1 MATIGQTIGKVEHTF
16 KTTNDHEES
25 CTITV
30 KFDFANCKDSDVK
43 AWLVSNRAIIMQ
55 RPLRALSVNEIKAL
69 NGQVVDASQCGKKV
83 KSKHDTIM
91 ASVNALRSA
100 GYEKE
105 ANEILAKYEA
115 SQKSA
120 KAEVEPTVETEDEK
134 E

>member
-1 MATIGQTIGKVEHTF
+1 MATIGQMIGKVEHTF

-83 KSKHDTIM
+83 KSKHEQVLAGIAALRASGVKEIM
-91 ASVNALRSA
+91 AQADQIEAEYNAA
-100 GYEKE
+100 QE
-105 ANEILAKYEA
+105 
-115 SQKSA
+115 A
-120 KAEVEPTVETEDEK
+120 KAAETASDDDNE
-134 E
+134 

>member
-83 KSKHDTIM
+83 KSKHEQVLAGI
-91 ASVNALRSA
+91 AALRAS
-100 GYEKE
+100 GVKE
-105 ANEILAKYEA
+105 IIAQADQIEAEYNA
-115 SQKSA
+115 SQEA
-120 KAEVEPTVETEDEK
+120 KAAETASDDNE
-134 E
+134 

>member
-1 MATIGQTIGKVEHTF
+1 MATIGQVIGKVEHTF

-30 KFDFANCKDSDVK
+30 KFDFANCKDSDIK

-83 KSKHDTIM
+83 KSKHDQVM
-91 ASVNALRSA
+91 AGIAALRAS
-100 GYEKE
+100 GVKE
-105 ANEILAKYEA
+105 IIAQADQIEAEYNA
-115 SQKSA
+115 SQEA
-120 KAEVEPTVETEDEK
+120 KAAETASDDNE
-134 E
+134 

>member
-1 MATIGQTIGKVEHTF
+1 MATIGQMIGKVEHTF

-83 KSKHDTIM
+83 KSKHEQVLAGI
-91 ASVNALRSA
+91 AALRSA
-100 GYEKE
+100 GMIKE
-105 ANEILAKYEA
+105 ADEIQAKFDLA
-115 SQKSA
+115 QKA
-120 KAEVEPTVETEDEK
+120 EKAEVEPTVETEDEK